1 MTATGDNSFARYS
14 SSSRF
19 AGRNAMSSVIETSSG
34 PHYDIMQLFAAE
46 IAVEIGGEVAP
57 AAVGGA
63 LGEAG
68 AVRRHQDI
76 RQFVKRQTRAAALRV
91 VRAPMLPPDIE
102 RGAAELLVA
111 QCRVQSFLVDDRG
124 AADIDQERARLHQ

>member
-14 SSSRF
+14 SSSRV

-34 PHYDIMQLFAAE
+34 PHYDILQLFAPQ
-46 IAVEIGGEVAP
+46 IAGEIGGEVAP

-63 LGEAG
+63 LGEPR
-68 AVRRHQDI
+68 AVRRYQRI
-76 RQFVKRQTRAAALRV
+76 RQFMERQARAAALRV

-102 RGAAELLVA
+102 
-111 QCRVQSFLVDDRG
+111 
-124 AADIDQERARLHQ
+124 